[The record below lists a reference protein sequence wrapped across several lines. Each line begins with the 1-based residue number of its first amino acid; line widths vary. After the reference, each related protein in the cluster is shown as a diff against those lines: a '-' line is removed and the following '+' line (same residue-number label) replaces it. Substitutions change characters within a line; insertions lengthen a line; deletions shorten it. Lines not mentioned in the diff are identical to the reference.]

1 MWNCVTI
8 LGQVPRLQIL
18 LAAVLF
24 GTTGT
29 AQALAG
35 TDSPVGVGA
44 ARMAIGGAALL
55 ALALA
60 AGRLAGLRPA
70 LPLLLVGGLG
80 VALYQ
85 LSFFAAV
92 DRTGVTVGTVVAI
105 GFAPVATGVLER
117 ALERRRLTR
126 RWAAATALAIVGVVV
141 LTLGSGSDASLSPL
155 GIGLALAAGGGYA
168 VYTVIAKRLLRQGHD
183 AVGVMA
189 ASFGTG
195 AALLLP
201 VLALGDPT
209 WLARP
214 SGFALALYLGLLPT
228 AVAYVLFARG
238 LRRVSAAEATTI
250 VLVEPLTAAVLGA
263 LVLEE
268 RLGAAAVLGALLVLG
283 GLLVL
288 VARAPGRQRILRV
301 ASEQ

>member
-1 MWNCVTI
+1 M
-8 LGQVPRLQIL
+8 PRLQIL

-44 ARMAIGGAALL
+44 ARIAVGGAALL
-55 ALALA
+55 LLAYA

-105 GFAPVATGVLER
+105 GFAPVATGLLER
-117 ALERRRLTR
+117 AVERRRLGR

-141 LTLGSGSDASLSPL
+141 LTVGSGSDASLSPA

-168 VYTVIAKRLLRQGHD
+168 VYTVIAKRLLRTGHD
-183 AVGVMA
+183 AIGVMA
-189 ASFGTG
+189 GSFGAG
-195 AALLLP
+195 AALLVP
-201 VLALGDPT
+201 VLAFADLG

-214 SGFALALYLGLLPT
+214 SGIALALYLGLLPT
-228 AVAYVLFARG
+228 ALAYVLFARG

-250 VLVEPLTAAVLGA
+250 VLVEPLTAALLGA

-268 RLGAAAVLGALLVLG
+268 RLGGAAVLGALLVLG
-283 GLLVL
+283 GLLTLVL
-288 VARAPGRQRILRV
+288 RAPARLRV
-301 ASEQ
+301 ARVATDP

>member
-1 MWNCVTI
+1 VLNCVTI
-8 LGQVPRLQIL
+8 LLVTARLQIL
-18 LAAVLF
+18 AAAVLF

-44 ARMAIGGAALL
+44 TRIALGGAALL
-55 ALALA
+55 CIGLA
-60 AGRLAGLRPA
+60 AGRLTGLRPA

-80 VALYQ
+80 VAVYQ

-105 GFAPVATGVLER
+105 GFAPVATGMLER
-117 ALERRRLTR
+117 AVERRPLTR

-141 LTLGSGSDASLSPL
+141 LTLGAGSDASLSTP

-168 VYTVIAKRLLRQGHD
+168 VYTVIAKRLLGRGHD
-183 AVGVMA
+183 AIGVMA
-189 ASFGTG
+189 GSFGIG
-195 AALLLP
+195 AALLIP
-201 VLALGDPT
+201 VLALGDMS

-214 SGFALALYLGLLPT
+214 SGLALALYLGLLPT

-238 LRRVSAAEATTI
+238 LRRVSAAEATTF

-268 RLGAAAVLGALLVLG
+268 RIGAAAVLGALLVVG

-288 VARAPGRQRILRV
+288 VARAPGRRRILRV